1 MQFLLKKQIFLYTL
15 LITLLF
21 SRVFAV
27 GEAGAVFLL
36 ISPSPML
43 NGMGGVGAGYPV
55 NDIFSSYYNPANSFA
70 PIGLTYYATKNS
82 TLWLPNISDNIY
94 LKNKI
99 IKVSYRL
106 KKSPFYYTLTQFK
119 TFMDLGNQALT
130 NENGEIVGLSDAS
143 MKSTSIS
150 YAFGMNFRNF
160 PLRVSIG
167 RTDKKV
173 KQHLF
178 NSSNQMVIIGNSN
191 DKLYDIG
198 ILVSFPYSTTKK
210 RKGISTQ
217 ITPAIGFSQSNRG
230 GNIHFGDSQD
240 PAPRFARLG
249 ISLSVNM
256 VLDNK
261 LKILNYAI
269 AREAGDMLAERYW
282 ESDSVSV
289 IRYQSG
295 TGDINF
301 KNHLIDSK
309 TSHHVSI
316 SQGQEL
322 GFMNTIFFRKGKF
335 TDIDGSIYSRYSGW
349 GFNLKGF
356 LHLASHLTNH
366 KKYSQLSKFINVRY
380 NQVVESSNEPESP
393 RDGITYQ
400 NFTFTLKNPG
410 RFLEFINQ
418 KQISF
423 FAGQIRSTIINN
435 DVSSRLNNSG
445 IEYGI
450 ELPKFM
456 NRAGVITGIRFA
468 QMGFKLNSPDDV
480 YISGDLKVTLNY
492 LRVYVYKSYEF
503 AGFDFQTGP
512 DFGYL
517 INVNLTSKNCF
528 GENCYS
534 SSYTISG
541 DKWTDEN
548 TGNRYDI
555 GWSAGIRLFPKSEYS
570 MGLDYYY
577 GFSNVFNTAKS
588 LNTSFN
594 IKFYWN
600 INRK

>member
-1 MQFLLKKQIFLYTL
+1 MQFLIKKQIFLYTL

-27 GEAGAVFLL
+27 GESGAVFLL
-36 ISPSPML
+36 ISPSPLL

-55 NDIFSSYYNPANSFA
+55 DDIFSSYYNPANSFA
-70 PIGLTYYATKNS
+70 PTGLTYSYTKNS
-82 TLWLPNISDNIY
+82 TIWLPNISDNIY
-94 LKNKI
+94 LKYKI

-106 KKSPFYYTLTQFK
+106 KKSPFYFTMTQFK
-119 TFMDLGNQALT
+119 TFIDLGSQAPT
-130 NENGEIVGLSDAS
+130 NENGTIVGLSDAN
-143 MKSTSIS
+143 MKSTAIS
-150 YAFGMNFRNF
+150 YSIGLNFRNF

-173 KQHLF
+173 KQQLF
-178 NSSNQMVIIGNSN
+178 SSSNQLEIIGNSN
-191 DKLYDIG
+191 DKLYDLG
-198 ILVSFPYSTTKK
+198 ILVSFPYSITKK
-210 RKGISTQ
+210 RKGISTH

-230 GNIHFGDSQD
+230 GNIQFGDSQD

-249 ISLSVNM
+249 ISLSAHM
-256 VLDNK
+256 ILDNRF
-261 LKILNYAI
+261 KILNYAI

-301 KNHLIDSK
+301 KNHLIDSNA
-309 TSHHVSI
+309 SHHVSI

-335 TDIDGSIYSRYSGW
+335 TDIDGYIYSRYSGW

-366 KKYSQLSKFINVRY
+366 KKYSELSKFINIRY
-380 NQVVESSNEPESP
+380 NQAVESSNEPGSP

-400 NFTFTLKNPG
+400 NFAFTLNNPG
-410 RFLEFINQ
+410 GFIDFINQ
-418 KQISF
+418 MQVSL
-423 FAGQIRSTIINN
+423 FAGQTHSTIVNN
-435 DVSSRLNNSG
+435 DVSSKLNNSG

-456 NRAGVITGIRFA
+456 NRTGVITGIRYA
-468 QMGFKLNSPDDV
+468 QMGFKLNLPDDV
-480 YISGDLKVTLNY
+480 YISGDLKVKLNY
-492 LRVYVYKSYEF
+492 LRIYVYKTYEF

-512 DFGYL
+512 DLGYL
-517 INVNLTSKNCF
+517 INVNITSKNCF

-534 SSYTISG
+534 SSNTISG
-541 DKWTDEN
+541 DKWIDEN
-548 TGNRYDI
+548 AGNRYDI

>member
-1 MQFLLKKQIFLYTL
+1 MQFLIKKQIFLYTL

-27 GEAGAVFLL
+27 GESGAVFLL
-36 ISPSPML
+36 ISPSPLL

-55 NDIFSSYYNPANSFA
+55 DDIFSSYYNPANSFA
-70 PIGLTYYATKNS
+70 PTGLTYSYTKNS
-82 TLWLPNISDNIY
+82 TIWLPNISDNIY
-94 LKNKI
+94 LKYKI

-106 KKSPFYYTLTQFK
+106 KKSPFYFTMTQFK
-119 TFMDLGNQALT
+119 TFIDLGSQAPT
-130 NENGEIVGLSDAS
+130 NENGTIVGLSDAN
-143 MKSTSIS
+143 MKSTAIS
-150 YAFGMNFRNF
+150 YSIGLNFRNF

-173 KQHLF
+173 KQQLF
-178 NSSNQMVIIGNSN
+178 SSSNQLEIIGNSN
-191 DKLYDIG
+191 DKLYDLG
-198 ILVSFPYSTTKK
+198 ILVSFPYSITKK
-210 RKGISTQ
+210 RKGISTH

-230 GNIHFGDSQD
+230 GNIQFGDSQD

-249 ISLSVNM
+249 ISLSAHM
-256 VLDNK
+256 ILDNRF
-261 LKILNYAI
+261 KILNYAI

-301 KNHLIDSK
+301 KNHLIDSNA
-309 TSHHVSI
+309 SHHVSI

-335 TDIDGSIYSRYSGW
+335 TDIDGYIYSRYSGW

-366 KKYSQLSKFINVRY
+366 KKYSELSKFINIRY
-380 NQVVESSNEPESP
+380 NQAVESSNEPGSP

-400 NFTFTLKNPG
+400 NFAFTLNNPG
-410 RFLEFINQ
+410 GFIDFINQ
-418 KQISF
+418 MQVSL
-423 FAGQIRSTIINN
+423 FAGQTHSTIVNN
-435 DVSSRLNNSG
+435 DVSSKLNNSG

-456 NRAGVITGIRFA
+456 NRTGVITGIRYA
-468 QMGFKLNSPDDV
+468 QMGFKLNLPDDV
-480 YISGDLKVTLNY
+480 YISGDLKVKLNY
-492 LRVYVYKSYEF
+492 LRIYVYKTYEF

-512 DFGYL
+512 DLGYL
-517 INVNLTSKNCF
+517 INVNITSKNCF

-534 SSYTISG
+534 SSNTISG
-541 DKWTDEN
+541 DKWIDEN
-548 TGNRYDI
+548 AGNRYDI

-588 LNTSFN
+588 LNTSFY

-600 INRK
+600 IN